1 MDAKIRSYGD
11 TFLYPKGNYE
21 KPVYKFLM
29 SANRIDKNDRSF
41 EDIRYEVKRRQMYKS
56 IVNVL
61 DHNNVV
67 LLYENN
73 SSGLPR
79 SFKIFTCKD
88 VKAGDGKKRVFI
100 DVTGIISDK
109 DGQYNINSRSVDTLI
124 AYLLAAMVELIYY
137 TDPSKIV
144 NKSAIVTSGG
154 ESFAKLVF
162 YIVDYLRVGNV
173 EKIREK
179 VFYISSRY
187 FEECLLQK
195 SGSTVENRAKN
206 LSGLT
211 SREIDVLNLYIDPD
225 SFKNL
230 DTFIH
235 TLSKA
240 LKDERLDTTTF
251 FEKWRWLYG
260 PSTAFA
266 TELFTPFSKMLTDV
280 YVAAYINNQKTI
292 EKVLGNSFI
301 TYTKE
306 LLQMGSDLL

>member
-1 MDAKIRSYGD
+1 MNARIRTYGD

-21 KPVYKFLM
+21 KAVYKFLM
-29 SANRIDKNDRSF
+29 SANRIEKNDRSF

-67 LLYENN
+67 LLYNIN
-73 SSGLPR
+73 DPLPR
-79 SFKIFTCKD
+79 SFKVFTCKD
-88 VKAGDGKKRVFI
+88 VRAGDGKKRVFI
-100 DVTGIISDK
+100 DVSGIIDDK
-109 DGQYNINSRSVDTLI
+109 NGQYTINNRSVDTLI

-137 TDPSKIV
+137 TDPTKIV
-144 NKSAIVTSGG
+144 NRNAIVTSGG

-195 SGSTVENRAKN
+195 SGTTVENRAKN

-211 SREIDVLNLYIDPD
+211 TREIDVLNLYIEPN

-230 DTFIH
+230 DTFIR

-266 TELFTPFSKMLTDV
+266 TELYTAFSKMLTDV

-292 EKVLGNSFI
+292 EKVLGDSFI
-301 TYTKE
+301 KYTKD
-306 LLQMGSDLL
+306 LLQIGSDLL

>member
-1 MDAKIRSYGD
+1 MNARIRTYGD

-21 KPVYKFLM
+21 KAVYKFLM
-29 SANRIDKNDRSF
+29 SANRIEKNDRSF
-41 EDIRYEVKRRQMYKS
+41 EDVRYEVKRRQMYKS

-67 LLYENN
+67 LLYNIN
-73 SSGLPR
+73 DPLPR
-79 SFKIFTCKD
+79 SFKVFTCKD
-88 VKAGDGKKRVFI
+88 VRAGDGKKRVFI
-100 DVTGIISDK
+100 DVSGIIDDK
-109 DGQYNINSRSVDTLI
+109 NGQYTINNRSVDTLI

-137 TDPSKIV
+137 TDPTKIV
-144 NKSAIVTSGG
+144 NRNAIVTSGG

-195 SGSTVENRAKN
+195 SGTTVENRAKN

-211 SREIDVLNLYIDPD
+211 TREIDVLNLYIEPN

-230 DTFIH
+230 DTFIR

-266 TELFTPFSKMLTDV
+266 TELYTAFSKMLTDV

-301 TYTKE
+301 EYTKD
-306 LLQMGSDLL
+306 LLQIGSDLL

>member
-1 MDAKIRSYGD
+1 MNARIRTYGD

-21 KPVYKFLM
+21 KAVYKFLM
-29 SANRIDKNDRSF
+29 SANRIEKNDRSF

-67 LLYENN
+67 LLYNIN
-73 SSGLPR
+73 DPLPR
-79 SFKIFTCKD
+79 SFKVFTCKD
-88 VKAGDGKKRVFI
+88 VRAGDGKKRVFI
-100 DVTGIISDK
+100 DVSGIIDDK
-109 DGQYNINSRSVDTLI
+109 NGQYTINNRSVDTLI

-137 TDPSKIV
+137 TDPTKIV
-144 NKSAIVTSGG
+144 NRNAIVTSGG

-195 SGSTVENRAKN
+195 SGTTVENRAKN

-211 SREIDVLNLYIDPD
+211 TREIDVLNLYIEPN

-230 DTFIH
+230 DTFIR

-266 TELFTPFSKMLTDV
+266 TELYTAFSKMLTDV

-301 TYTKE
+301 EYTKD
-306 LLQMGSDLL
+306 LLQIGSDLL

>member
-1 MDAKIRSYGD
+1 MNARIRTYGD

-21 KPVYKFLM
+21 KAVYKFLM
-29 SANRIDKNDRSF
+29 SANRIDKNDKSF
-41 EDIRYEVKRRQMYKS
+41 EDIRYEVKRRQIYKS
-56 IVNVL
+56 IINVL

-67 LLYENN
+67 LLYNIN
-73 SSGLPR
+73 DPLPR
-79 SFKIFTCKD
+79 SFKVFTCKD
-88 VKAGDGKKRVFI
+88 VRAGDGKKRVFI
-100 DVTGIISDK
+100 DVSGIIDDK
-109 DGQYNINSRSVDTLI
+109 NGQYTINNRSVDTLI
-124 AYLLAAMVELIYY
+124 AYLLAAMTELIYY
-137 TDPSKIV
+137 TDPTKIV
-144 NKSAIVTSGG
+144 NRNGIVTSGG

-195 SGSTVENRAKN
+195 TGTTVENRAKN

-211 SREIDVLNLYIDPD
+211 TREIDVLNLYIEPN

-266 TELFTPFSKMLTDV
+266 TELYTAFSKMLTDV

-301 TYTKE
+301 EYTKD
-306 LLQMGSDLL
+306 LLQIGSDLL

>member
-1 MDAKIRSYGD
+1 MNARIRTYGD

-21 KPVYKFLM
+21 KAVYKFLM
-29 SANRIDKNDRSF
+29 SANRIEKNDRSF
-41 EDIRYEVKRRQMYKS
+41 EDVRYEVKRRQMYKS
-56 IVNVL
+56 IINVL

-67 LLYENN
+67 LLYNIN
-73 SSGLPR
+73 DPLPR
-79 SFKIFTCKD
+79 SFKVFTCKD
-88 VKAGDGKKRVFI
+88 VRAGDGKKRVFI
-100 DVTGIISDK
+100 DVSGIIDDK
-109 DGQYNINSRSVDTLI
+109 NGQYTINNRSVDTLI

-137 TDPSKIV
+137 TDPTKIV
-144 NKSAIVTSGG
+144 NRNAIVTSGG

-195 SGSTVENRAKN
+195 SGTTVENRAKN

-211 SREIDVLNLYIDPD
+211 TREIDVLNLYIEPN

-230 DTFIH
+230 DTFIS

-266 TELFTPFSKMLTDV
+266 TELYTAFSKMLTDV

-301 TYTKE
+301 EYTKD
-306 LLQMGSDLL
+306 LLQIGSDLL

>member
-1 MDAKIRSYGD
+1 MNARIRTYGD

-21 KPVYKFLM
+21 KAVYKFLM
-29 SANRIDKNDRSF
+29 SANRIEKNDRSF

-56 IVNVL
+56 IINVL

-67 LLYENN
+67 LLYNIN
-73 SSGLPR
+73 DPLPR
-79 SFKIFTCKD
+79 SFKVFTCKD
-88 VKAGDGKKRVFI
+88 VRAGDGKKRVFI
-100 DVTGIISDK
+100 DVSGIIDDK
-109 DGQYNINSRSVDTLI
+109 NGQYTINNRSVDTLI

-137 TDPSKIV
+137 TDPTKIV
-144 NKSAIVTSGG
+144 NRNAIVTSGG

-195 SGSTVENRAKN
+195 SGTTVENRAKN

-211 SREIDVLNLYIDPD
+211 TREIDVLNLYIEPN

-230 DTFIH
+230 DTFIG

-266 TELFTPFSKMLTDV
+266 TELYTAFSKMLTDV

-301 TYTKE
+301 EYTKD
-306 LLQMGSDLL
+306 LLQIGSDLL

>member
-1 MDAKIRSYGD
+1 MNARIRTYGD

-21 KPVYKFLM
+21 KAVYKFLM
-29 SANRIDKNDRSF
+29 SANRIEKNDRSF

-67 LLYENN
+67 LLYNIN
-73 SSGLPR
+73 DPLPR
-79 SFKIFTCKD
+79 SFKVFTCKD
-88 VKAGDGKKRVFI
+88 VRAGDGKKRVFI
-100 DVTGIISDK
+100 DVSGIIDDK
-109 DGQYNINSRSVDTLI
+109 NGQYTINNRSVDTLI

-137 TDPSKIV
+137 TDPTKIV
-144 NKSAIVTSGG
+144 NRNAIVTSGG

-195 SGSTVENRAKN
+195 SGTTVENRAKN

-211 SREIDVLNLYIDPD
+211 TREIDVLNLYIEPN

-230 DTFIH
+230 DTFIG

-266 TELFTPFSKMLTDV
+266 TELYTAFSKMLTDV

-301 TYTKE
+301 EYTKD
-306 LLQMGSDLL
+306 LLQIGSDLL

>member
-1 MDAKIRSYGD
+1 MNARIRTYGD

-21 KPVYKFLM
+21 KAVYKFLM
-29 SANRIDKNDRSF
+29 SANRIEKNDRSF

-67 LLYENN
+67 LLYNIN
-73 SSGLPR
+73 DPLPR
-79 SFKIFTCKD
+79 SFKVFTCKD
-88 VKAGDGKKRVFI
+88 VRAGDGKKRVFI
-100 DVTGIISDK
+100 DVSGIIDDK
-109 DGQYNINSRSVDTLI
+109 NGQYTINNRSVDTLI
-124 AYLLAAMVELIYY
+124 AYLLSAMVELIYY
-137 TDPSKIV
+137 TDPTKIV
-144 NKSAIVTSGG
+144 NRNAIVTSGG

-195 SGSTVENRAKN
+195 SGTTVENRAKN

-211 SREIDVLNLYIDPD
+211 TREIDVLNLYIEPN

-230 DTFIH
+230 DTFIR

-266 TELFTPFSKMLTDV
+266 TELYTAFSKMLTDV

-301 TYTKE
+301 EYTKD
-306 LLQMGSDLL
+306 LLQIGSDLL

>member
-1 MDAKIRSYGD
+1 MNARIRTYGD

-21 KPVYKFLM
+21 KAVYKFLM
-29 SANRIDKNDRSF
+29 SANRIEKNDRSF
-41 EDIRYEVKRRQMYKS
+41 EDVRYEVKRRQMYKS
-56 IVNVL
+56 IVNIL

-67 LLYENN
+67 LLYNIN
-73 SSGLPR
+73 DPLPR
-79 SFKIFTCKD
+79 SFKVFTCKD
-88 VKAGDGKKRVFI
+88 VRAGDGKKRVFV
-100 DVTGIISDK
+100 DVSGIIDDK
-109 DGQYNINSRSVDTLI
+109 NGQYNINNRSVDTLI

-137 TDPSKIV
+137 TDPTKIV
-144 NKSAIVTSGG
+144 NRNTIVTSGG

-195 SGSTVENRAKN
+195 SGTTVENRAKN

-211 SREIDVLNLYIDPD
+211 TREIDVLNLYIEPN

-230 DTFIH
+230 DTFIR

-266 TELFTPFSKMLTDV
+266 TELYTAFSKMLTDV

-301 TYTKE
+301 EYTKD
-306 LLQMGSDLL
+306 LLQIGSDLL

>member
-1 MDAKIRSYGD
+1 MNARIRTYGD

-21 KPVYKFLM
+21 KAVYKFLM
-29 SANRIDKNDRSF
+29 SANRIEKNDRSF

-56 IVNVL
+56 IINVL

-67 LLYENN
+67 LLYNIN
-73 SSGLPR
+73 DPLPR
-79 SFKIFTCKD
+79 SFKVFTCKD
-88 VKAGDGKKRVFI
+88 VRAGDGKKKVFI
-100 DVTGIISDK
+100 DVSGIIDDK
-109 DGQYNINSRSVDTLI
+109 NGQYTINNRSVDTLI

-137 TDPSKIV
+137 TDPTKIV
-144 NKSAIVTSGG
+144 NRNAIVTSGG

-195 SGSTVENRAKN
+195 SGTTVENRAKN

-211 SREIDVLNLYIDPD
+211 TREIDVLNLYIEPN

-230 DTFIH
+230 DTFIR

-266 TELFTPFSKMLTDV
+266 TELYTAFSKMLTDV

-301 TYTKE
+301 EYTKD
-306 LLQMGSDLL
+306 LLQIGSDLL